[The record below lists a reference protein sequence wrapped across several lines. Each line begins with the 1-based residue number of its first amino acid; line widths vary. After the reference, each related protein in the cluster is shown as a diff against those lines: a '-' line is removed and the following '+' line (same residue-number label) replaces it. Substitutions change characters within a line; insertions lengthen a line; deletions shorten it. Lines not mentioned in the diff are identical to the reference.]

1 MSDGI
6 YLCKDCGQPMQ
17 LDYQEQRNAP
27 PLPIVTCKN
36 KDCALWSVT
45 LSTKVYY
52 DLTNEQLN
60 AYREMVAL
68 LKKRF
73 NKE

>member
-6 YLCKDCGQPMQ
+6 YLCKDCGEAMQ
-17 LDYQEQRNAP
+17 LDYQEQRNAE
-27 PLPIVTCKN
+27 PLAIVTCKN
-36 KDCALWSVT
+36 RSCTLWSVT

-52 DLTNEQLN
+52 DLTDVQLN
-60 AYREMVAL
+60 AYREMVTM

-73 NKE
+73 GY